1 MSTIM
6 PGHRSILNVAQVLV
20 REEYTVALEVLN
32 KHVIEWPTAGM
43 VVTGHPGMGSV
54 TVLRLVPLLDGK
66 EGYDILTRQ
75 WQVLLLLAHEG
86 VMSHHSE
93 SGGYTARSVLSGTIA
108 LIDLSEMVTQP
119 ATYIPRDSSPFFV
132 IQVAFPRSE
141 MWNS

>member
-1 MSTIM
+1 
-6 PGHRSILNVAQVLV
+6 
-20 REEYTVALEVLN
+20 
-32 KHVIEWPTAGM
+32 
-43 VVTGHPGMGSV
+43 MGSV

-132 IQVAFPRSE
+132 IQCKGLVDMFYMKAPTDSE
-141 MWNS
+141 EMEIRPPVTEDGTDRA